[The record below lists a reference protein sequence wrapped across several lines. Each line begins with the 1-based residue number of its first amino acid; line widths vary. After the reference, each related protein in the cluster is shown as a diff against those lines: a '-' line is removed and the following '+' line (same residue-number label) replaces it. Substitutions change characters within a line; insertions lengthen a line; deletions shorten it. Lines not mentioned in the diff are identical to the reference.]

1 MATIAA
7 PQHTPLERERTFY
20 FALSLVFLAAA
31 VAGFGFFFAIG
42 ASSFASPWWVHVH
55 AVTMSGFLAL
65 YVVQSWL
72 VQRGELARH
81 RRLGAGGA
89 VLALWLVMYGV
100 WVITM
105 TLGAGRFPPFFTPNF
120 FLLMDWLNLAVF
132 AALAGAAIRLR
143 NRADWHKRLMFGAM
157 LTLMSV
163 AWGRLI
169 IPQFFDQRAILLV
182 TAILLV
188 HLGAAMLFDRRVH
201 GRVHPAHYITGTA
214 LLAWMAVLFA
224 VQSVPS
230 WVAFASSFV
239 A

>member
-1 MATIAA
+1 
-7 PQHTPLERERTFY
+7 
-20 FALSLVFLAAA
+20 
-31 VAGFGFFFAIG
+31 
-42 ASSFASPWWVHVH
+42 
-55 AVTMSGFLAL
+55 MSIETRLPTGT
-65 YVVQSWL
+65 
-72 VQRGELARH
+72 ELRAE
-81 RRLGAGGA
+81 
-89 VLALWLVMYGV
+89 
-100 WVITM
+100 I
-105 TLGAGRFPPFFTPNF
+105 
-120 FLLMDWLNLAVF
+120 D
-132 AALAGAAIRLR
+132 RLR

-182 TAILLV
+182 TAILLA

>member
-20 FALSLVFLAAA
+20 VALSLVFLAAA

-55 AVTMSGFLAL
+55 AVTMSGFLAI
-65 YVVQSWL
+65 YVVQNWL
-72 VQRGELARH
+72 VHRGELARH

-182 TAILLV
+182 TAILLA

-201 GRVHPAHYITGTA
+201 GRVHPAHYITGAA

-230 WVAFASSFV
+230 WVAFTSSFV